1 MATSAE
7 ATRAADTITF
17 AHNSERQFA
26 RLLDFYRV
34 EWEYEPTAFPIE
46 WDAAGHAV
54 QHFRPDFYL
63 PRFDLYIEITTLNQR
78 LVTKKNR
85 KVRRLRELYPDVR
98 IRVLY
103 QRDYLSLL
111 AKYGLEPPSQML
123 EPAEGGPAVE
133 AAGEGGP
140 PPAGEALGP
149 ETAQAAEPGSAGR
162 RASRP
167 ARGESGRAGSGGAG
181 SGGARSGG
189 SADGP
194 EAPERSGG
202 PRSGG
207 PRSGGAPDR
216 PAGPPGAPG
225 PPGPPG
231 RPEGSSEAAGA
242 LERSGSAPEAAGGT
256 TTRPGGPAGRPH
268 GMAQRSGGAALARP
282 SGAPAR
288 AGDAAAR
295 AGGAT
300 EGSGGAVERVRAAG
314 RPRVVPD
321 PPRPVPPLPADPE
334 LVRLAQVLLPA
345 ERAHRRG
352 PATAKRAG

>member
-7 ATRAADTITF
+7 ATRPADTITF

-85 KVRRLRELYPDVR
+85 KVRRLRELYPDVH
-98 IRVLY
+98 IKVLY

-111 AKYGLEPPSQML
+111 AKYGLEAPSQML
-123 EPAEGGPAVE
+123 DPAAEGGTPA
-133 AAGEGGP
+133 AQGAGEGEPAAAG
-140 PPAGEALGP
+140 AGEA
-149 ETAQAAEPGSAGR
+149 QAA
-162 RASRP
+162 
-167 ARGESGRAGSGGAG
+167 GAAEAADPS
-181 SGGARSGG
+181 SGGARAPGTGQGRSPKLSGRAVEPAPEPSEPAG
-189 SADGP
+189 GAPGGARRRPRPAAGP
-194 EAPERSGG
+194 APER
-202 PRSGG
+202 PT
-207 PRSGGAPDR
+207 GAPD
-216 PAGPPGAPG
+216 GAPE
-225 PPGPPG
+225 PAQ
-231 RPEGSSEAAGA
+231 SS
-242 LERSGSAPEAAGGT
+242 
-256 TTRPGGPAGRPH
+256 
-268 GMAQRSGGAALARP
+268 
-282 SGAPAR
+282 
-288 AGDAAAR
+288 
-295 AGGAT
+295 
-300 EGSGGAVERVRAAG
+300 GAVERVREAG

-321 PPRPVPPLPADPE
+321 PPGPVPPLPADPE

-345 ERAHRRG
+345 ERTHRRG